1 MSSYTDGLQWKI
13 KDLQE
18 EVKVLKKQKEWLLTY
33 IEENADYDKEV
44 MKNVKEHL
52 KIFKKWKT
60 QE

>member
-44 MKNVKEHL
+44 MKNIKEHL
-52 KIFKKWKT
+52 RIFKKWKT

>member
-1 MSSYTDGLQWKI
+1 MSSYTDELQWKI

-33 IEENADYDKEV
+33 IEENADYDEEV
-44 MKNVKEHL
+44 MKNIKEHL

-60 QE
+60 KE